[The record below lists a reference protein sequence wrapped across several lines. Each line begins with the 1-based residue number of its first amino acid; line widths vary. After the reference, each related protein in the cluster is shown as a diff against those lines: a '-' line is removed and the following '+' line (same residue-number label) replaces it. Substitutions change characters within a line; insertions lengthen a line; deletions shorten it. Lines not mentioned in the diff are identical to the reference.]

1 MYNMNQAIGN
11 NISRHLKK
19 IGKSPSDLAGY
30 LGTTRLSV
38 GNMLDGSR
46 TINAM
51 ELREIALFCKV
62 SVADLVKASADVGR
76 TDVVQTRIG
85 KVVSDLSDSARKG
98 LETADQIADMI
109 CFYAKANES
118 AEEMLQPWE
127 GWCGAGGQGNQV

>member
-1 MYNMNQAIGN
+1 MYNMNRAIGN
-11 NISRHLKK
+11 NISRYLKK

-46 TINAM
+46 TVNAM

-62 SVADLVKASADVGR
+62 SVADLVKASTDVGR
-76 TDVVQTRIG
+76 MDVVQTRIG
-85 KVVSDLSDSARKG
+85 KAGSDSARKG

-109 CFYAKANES
+109 CFYAKANEN
-118 AEEMLQPWE
+118 AEEMMRPWE
-127 GWCGAGGQGNQV
+127 E

>member
-11 NISRHLKK
+11 NIRKHLKK

-30 LGTTRLSV
+30 LGTTRLAV

-62 SVADLVKASADVGR
+62 SVADLVKVPKDGGERNVMHSLIDKAGSNFA
-76 TDVVQTRIG
+76 RI
-85 KVVSDLSDSARKG
+85 G
-98 LETADQIADMI
+98 LETADRIADMI
-109 CFYAKANES
+109 CFYAKANEN
-118 AEEMLQPWE
+118 AEEMMQPWE
-127 GWCGAGGQGNQV
+127 E

>member
-1 MYNMNQAIGN
+1 MYNMNQMIGN

-30 LGTTRLSV
+30 LGATRLAV

-46 TINAM
+46 TVNAM

-62 SVADLVKASADVGR
+62 SVADLVKPSVDVGG

-85 KVVSDLSDSARKG
+85 KAGSDLSDSARKG
-98 LETADQIADMI
+98 LETAARIAGMI
-109 CFYAKANES
+109 CFYAKANEN
-118 AEEMLQPWE
+118 AEQMMQAWE
-127 GWCGAGGQGNQV
+127 E

>member
-1 MYNMNQAIGN
+1 MYNMNKAIGN
-11 NISRHLKK
+11 NIRAYLKK

-62 SVADLVKASADVGR
+62 SVADLVKPSKDGGRIDVMQSL
-76 TDVVQTRIG
+76 VG
-85 KVVSDLSDSARKG
+85 KAGSDFSDSARKG

-109 CFYAKANES
+109 CFYAKANEN
-118 AEEMLQPWE
+118 AEEMMQPWKE
-127 GWCGAGGQGNQV
+127 

>member
-1 MYNMNQAIGN
+1 MINMNQAIGN
-11 NISRHLKK
+11 NIRKHLKK

-62 SVADLVKASADVGR
+62 SVADLVKPSKDCGR
-76 TDVVQTRIG
+76 VNVMQSLIG
-85 KVVSDLSDSARKG
+85 KAGSNSARKG
-98 LETADQIADMI
+98 LETADRIADMI
-109 CFYAKANES
+109 CFYAKANEN
-118 AEEMLQPWE
+118 AEEMMQPWE
-127 GWCGAGGQGNQV
+127 E

>member
-1 MYNMNQAIGN
+1 MYNMNRAIGN

-19 IGKSPSDLAGY
+19 IGKSQSDLAGY

-62 SVADLVKASADVGR
+62 SVADLVKVPADVGEADIVR
-76 TDVVQTRIG
+76 PLIG
-85 KVVSDLSDSARKG
+85 KAGSDLSDSARKG

-109 CFYAKANES
+109 CFYAKANENS
-118 AEEMLQPWE
+118 EQMMQPWGE
-127 GWCGAGGQGNQV
+127 

>member
-46 TINAM
+46 TVNAM

-62 SVADLVKASADVGR
+62 SVADLVKVPKDGGEMDVLPSL
-76 TDVVQTRIG
+76 IG
-85 KVVSDLSDSARKG
+85 KAGSDSARNG
-98 LETADQIADMI
+98 LETADRIADMI

-127 GWCGAGGQGNQV
+127 E

>member
-1 MYNMNQAIGN
+1 MFNMNQAIGN
-11 NISRHLKK
+11 NIKKHLKK

-62 SVADLVKASADVGR
+62 SVADLVKPSKDGGGM
-76 TDVVQTRIG
+76 DVVQPLIG
-85 KVVSDLSDSARKG
+85 KAGYGLSDSARKG
-98 LETADQIADMI
+98 LETADRIADLI
-109 CFYAKANES
+109 CFYAKANEN
-118 AEEMLQPWE
+118 AEEMMQPWE
-127 GWCGAGGQGNQV
+127 E

>member
-1 MYNMNQAIGN
+1 MNKAIGN
-11 NISRHLKK
+11 NIREHLKK

-62 SVADLVKASADVGR
+62 SVADLVKPSKDGGEMNVM
-76 TDVVQTRIG
+76 QSLIG
-85 KVVSDLSDSARKG
+85 KAGSNFSDSARKG

>member
-1 MYNMNQAIGN
+1 MYNMNKAIGN
-11 NISRHLKK
+11 NIRAYLKK

-62 SVADLVKASADVGR
+62 SVADLVKPSKDGGRIDVMQSL
-76 TDVVQTRIG
+76 VG
-85 KVVSDLSDSARKG
+85 KAGSDFSDSARKG

-109 CFYAKANES
+109 CFYAKANEN
-118 AEEMLQPWE
+118 AEEMKQPWKE
-127 GWCGAGGQGNQV
+127 

>member
-1 MYNMNQAIGN
+1 MYNMNKAIGN
-11 NISRHLKK
+11 NIRAYLKK

-62 SVADLVKASADVGR
+62 SVADLVKPSKDGGRIDVMQSL
-76 TDVVQTRIG
+76 VG
-85 KVVSDLSDSARKG
+85 KAGSDFSDSARKG

-109 CFYAKANES
+109 CFYAKANEN
-118 AEEMLQPWE
+118 AEEMMQPWE
-127 GWCGAGGQGNQV
+127 E

>member
-1 MYNMNQAIGN
+1 MYNMNRAIGN
-11 NISRHLKK
+11 NIRAYLKK

-62 SVADLVKASADVGR
+62 SVADLVKPSVDVGEADIIR
-76 TDVVQTRIG
+76 PFVG
-85 KVVSDLSDSARKG
+85 KVYSDSARKG
-98 LETADQIADMI
+98 LETADRIADLI

-118 AEEMLQPWE
+118 AEEMMQPWE
-127 GWCGAGGQGNQV
+127 S

>member
-1 MYNMNQAIGN
+1 MNKAIGN
-11 NISRHLKK
+11 NIREHLKK

-62 SVADLVKASADVGR
+62 SVADLVKPSKDGGGMDVMQSL
-76 TDVVQTRIG
+76 VG
-85 KVVSDLSDSARKG
+85 KAGSDFSDSVRKG
-98 LETADQIADMI
+98 LETADRIADMI
-109 CFYAKANES
+109 CFYAKANEN
-118 AEEMLQPWE
+118 AEEMMQPWKE
-127 GWCGAGGQGNQV
+127 

>member
-1 MYNMNQAIGN
+1 MNKAIGN
-11 NISRHLKK
+11 NIRKHLKK

-62 SVADLVKASADVGR
+62 SVADLVKPSRDGGGMNVM
-76 TDVVQTRIG
+76 QSLIG
-85 KVVSDLSDSARKG
+85 KAGSDFSDSARKG